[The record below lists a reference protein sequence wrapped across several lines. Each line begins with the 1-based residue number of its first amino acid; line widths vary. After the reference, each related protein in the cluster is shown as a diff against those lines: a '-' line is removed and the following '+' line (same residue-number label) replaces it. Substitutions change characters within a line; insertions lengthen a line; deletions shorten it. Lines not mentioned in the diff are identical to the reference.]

1 MKRNSYAIL
10 ILVIA
15 LLLSVGRC
23 RFNSKNADINLT
35 ALTDTVTHFT
45 NNLGTQS
52 ASIAALQLEET
63 QLKKIILDKDK
74 ELAMLAKQFSEIKA
88 IVKYT
93 QVIKL
98 DTINVVFKDTVPCNF
113 SRKGTLNTSWYSL
126 NYKTDNKGFT
136 IDNLTI
142 PNQTTVIT
150 GFKRTWFLGKET
162 LITDITNTNPHIN
175 VSTIQSLQTT
185 APVNWQKKWYLWL
198 GAGIAGGY
206 LISR

>member
-1 MKRNSYAIL
+1 MKRNVFVISIL
-10 ILVIA
+10 IIA
-15 LLLSVGRC
+15 LLFSVGRC
-23 RFNSKNADINLT
+23 RFNSKKADINLN

-52 ASIAALQLEET
+52 ASIAAIQLEEI
-63 QLKKIILDKDK
+63 QLKKTMLAKDK
-74 ELAMLAKQFSEIKA
+74 YLAMLAKQFSEIKA

-93 QVIKL
+93 QIVKL

-113 SRKGTLNTSWYSL
+113 NRTGTLNTSWYSL
-126 NYKTDNKGFT
+126 NYKSNNKGFT
-136 IDNLTI
+136 IDSLTI

-175 VSTIQSLQTT
+175 VSTIQSVQTT
-185 APVNWQKKWYLWL
+185 ITVPWQKKWYLWL
-198 GAGIAGGY
+198 GAGLAGGY